1 MFLRVRVWI
10 EGFLGKRLHVF
21 EKNDAIAVTFWALL
35 IKADKDNFVSFVRDL
50 RAALDGKGKGA
61 YTLSI
66 ACAAGQDA
74 VEAGYDIPGLAKYID
89 FFNVMTYVS
98 E

>member
-1 MFLRVRVWI
+1 M
-10 EGFLGKRLHVF
+10 
-21 EKNDAIAVTFWALL
+21 
-35 IKADKDNFVSFVRDL
+35 SFVRDL
-50 RAALDGKGKGA
+50 RAALDAKGKG